1 MAFLT
6 NDNELD
12 FCRNKVILEA
22 VLEKIYSLSISNSS
36 SPIKVNGND
45 FEDNSVEFALRYIE
59 SPETMLLILEENK
72 QRIMYSVADN
82 KNEKPNNWTPI
93 EYYDNLY
100 DTVCLLYY
108 LTNTSNCLW
117 INEFITPLYQH
128 YMCANDE
135 ELSNIDFIITA
146 ALNEIVEDDFWDKEV
161 SNILE
166 NDTIETYKEKIIK
179 YLSEFISNKE
189 TTTALVDRLFEIWDK
204 EIEENPEDFEEDEDK
219 LCSYRFL
226 MCLVLSPENIL
237 TDLKEYFDTI

>member
-12 FCRNKVILEA
+12 FCRNKVILKA
-22 VLEKIYSLSISNSS
+22 VLEKIYSLSISNSL

-128 YMCANDE
+128 YMCTNDE
-135 ELSNIDFIITA
+135 ESSNIDFIITS
-146 ALNEIVEDDFWDKEV
+146 ALNEIVEDDFWNKEV

-189 TTTALVDRLFEIWDK
+189 TTTTLVDRLFKIWDK
-204 EIEENPEDFEEDEDK
+204 EIEDNPEDFKEDEDK
-219 LCSYRFL
+219 FCSYRFL
-226 MCLVLSPENIL
+226 MSLVLSPENIL
-237 TDLKEYFDTI
+237 NDLEDYFDTI